1 MTGKARIAITAACV
15 AAVATLI
22 GFTAPAEAGNR
33 QRPEH
38 RYDQRYD
45 GCEWVYE
52 RFGSRA
58 GYHRNHYRRFLRPRE
73 VARALRG
80 QGFYR
85 LRYVDFRY
93 GLYTAVAKGHRHR
106 PLRLYVHP
114 RNGRVLCAAPLRGH
128 VHGGRRPIEWRDG
141 RDHSRVDEVGQRGD
155 DDRART
161 DDRRRRRR

>member
-58 GYHRNHYRRFLRPRE
+58 GYHRNHYRRF
-73 VARALRG
+73 
-80 QGFYR
+80 
-85 LRYVDFRY
+85 
-93 GLYTAVAKGHRHR
+93 AKGHRHR